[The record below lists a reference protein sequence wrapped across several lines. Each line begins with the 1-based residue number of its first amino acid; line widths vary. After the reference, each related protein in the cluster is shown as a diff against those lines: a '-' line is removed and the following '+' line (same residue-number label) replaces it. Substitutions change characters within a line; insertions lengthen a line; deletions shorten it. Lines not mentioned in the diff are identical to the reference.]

1 MVGLLALA
9 GGAAIWIRAFQ
20 NLRASGG
27 VAISPEV
34 VSSTLT
40 LVSLGMLIA
49 LSGVGLCIYS
59 VAVRRRSLRGHG
71 IGSSA
76 YSNEASLRSRSV
88 SSSTGELLES
98 IENSNSTRRGSK
110 PVFAALV
117 QSLVLVAL
125 YAGLVE
131 EYVAN
136 ASMQHWVHANFAL
149 GGYVLNYDGVLIVA
163 GLLSVLVF
171 QFLHKNRFSK

>member
-76 YSNEASLRSRSV
+76 YSNETSLGSMTGSRSV

-98 IENSNSTRRGSK
+98 IGNSNSTRRGSK

-117 QSLVLVAL
+117 QSLVLIAL

-163 GLLSVLVF
+163 GLLSVLVC
-171 QFLHKNRFSK
+171 QCLP